1 MYLKRKKINVK
12 NDVQKKKHLL
22 QMKVQLFLI
31 HII

>member
-1 MYLKRKKINVK
+1 MYLKSKKINIK

-31 HII
+31 YII